1 MFVKAMMNVI
11 VLLAYRLLPHIEHDA
26 VLSQRLL
33 PNKEAVSFYYT
44 QPELNSDS
52 EFVPDSTTMAA
63 QFLTDWISS
72 QKLKGPSMK
81 DASIFYRNL
90 EEAIDVKRR
99 DHVRL
104 TLRTNIWRGG
114 NEAIDFISN
123 DLLSLGVSGQL
134 RTEMMKELD
143 EHQDLA
149 PGSGSTRLVDGN
161 YEYIEM
167 VEQEIAN
174 FHGAE
179 AGIILGSG
187 FNANVAIFTALPRP
201 GDVIVF
207 DELVH
212 ASSHDGMAQSEAI
225 DRCSFRHNDAGS
237 LEEVLSAVCDSHPL
251 IKQGKRC
258 VLIAVESVYSF
269 DGDVCPLTELL
280 EVAKEA
286 CPLGNVQFVVDEAHA
301 TGVIGPKGAG
311 LVCELG
317 LEKDIAVRLHT
328 FGKALAS
335 SGAIILGNSTVKA
348 ALINFARCIL
358 FSTSLGPF
366 PVAAIRSAYKSMMNG
381 KTKTAQ
387 RSLQRLVKH
396 FFSLIAENMTWQH
409 AMRNGVIDV
418 PLLRGWE
425 QRPFVTPIVP
435 IFTRPQYATWMVF
448 HLTFSQISAV
458 PVDVPTVRKGQSRV
472 RLTFHAHNTEAH
484 VEKLVTTIAEWAQ
497 EMMDLESRTSTGQ
510 GIPKAARQVYAW
522 MGDKKAEPVEV
533 C

>member
-1 MFVKAMMNVI
+1 
-11 VLLAYRLLPHIEHDA
+11 
-26 VLSQRLL
+26 
-33 PNKEAVSFYYT
+33 
-44 QPELNSDS
+44 
-52 EFVPDSTTMAA
+52 
-63 QFLTDWISS
+63 
-72 QKLKGPSMK
+72 MK
-81 DASIFYRNL
+81 DAPVFYRNL

-123 DLLSLGVSGQL
+123 DLLSLGTSGLL

-167 VEQEIAN
+167 VEQEIAS

-187 FNANVAIFTALPRP
+187 FNANVAIFTAIPRP

-225 DRCSFRHNDAGS
+225 DRRSFRHNDASS
-237 LEEVLSAVCDSHPL
+237 LEEILSDICDSNPL
-251 IKQGKRC
+251 IRQGKRC
-258 VLIAVESVYSF
+258 VLIAVETVYSF

-280 EVAKEA
+280 DVAKEV
-286 CPLGNVQFVVDEAHA
+286 CPLGNVQFIVDEAHA
-301 TGVIGPKGAG
+301 TGVVGPKGAG

-335 SGAIILGNSTVKA
+335 SGG
-348 ALINFARCIL
+348 R
-358 FSTSLGPF
+358 
-366 PVAAIRSAYKSMMNG
+366 RSPYY
-381 KTKTAQ
+381 
-387 RSLQRLVKH
+387 
-396 FFSLIAENMTWQH
+396 
-409 AMRNGVIDV
+409 
-418 PLLRGWE
+418 PL
-425 QRPFVTPIVP
+425 
-435 IFTRPQYATWMVF
+435 A
-448 HLTFSQISAV
+448 
-458 PVDVPTVRKGQSRV
+458 K
-472 RLTFHAHNTEAH
+472 
-484 VEKLVTTIAEWAQ
+484 
-497 EMMDLESRTSTGQ
+497 
-510 GIPKAARQVYAW
+510 
-522 MGDKKAEPVEV
+522 DKD
-533 C
+533 